1 MSKRFGRKRKRL
13 LLANLNYDRH
23 RLNLVNALLRDTML
37 TAIKA
42 LEISDPANQDIRD
55 NIKRDLIYFDKRA
68 KDIFG

>member
-1 MSKRFGRKRKRL
+1 MSKRFGKKRKRL

-23 RLNLVNALLRDTML
+23 RLNLANTLLRDTML
-37 TAIKA
+37 AAIKA

-55 NIKRDLIYFDKRA
+55 SIKRDLIYFDKRA